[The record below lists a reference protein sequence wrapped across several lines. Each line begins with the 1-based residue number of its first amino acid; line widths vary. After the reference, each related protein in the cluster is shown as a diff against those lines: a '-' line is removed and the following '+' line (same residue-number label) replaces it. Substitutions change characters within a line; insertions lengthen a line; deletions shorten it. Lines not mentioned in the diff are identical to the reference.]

1 MLVSTQNGCPHC
13 AQIPPWSKSPL
24 RPMAKVS
31 PPPWQCQLQLCGEVS
46 GAGAFAQL
54 RLGMCQGN
62 YGKPGRYWSSPQSAT
77 LCALP
82 QERASIHVFFTGRL
96 PTAPLFIPAALQPKK
111 GLAFPGLDAR
121 TAMPGVW
128 LEPLTPQGR
137 SPCSSRSL
145 PRSTGPSL
153 TPSLP
158 FLSDFMAVFFYS
170 LGCSISVS
178 FQ

>member
-1 MLVSTQNGCPHC
+1 MECPLGAAVVVQPASEIGSHPDVLVSTQNGCPHC

-82 QERASIHVFFTGRL
+82 QERASIHVFFIGRL
-96 PTAPLFIPAALQPKK
+96 PTAPLFFPAALQPTK
-111 GLAFPGLDAR
+111 GACLPWVRCQDCNAR
-121 TAMPGVW
+121 CVA
-128 LEPLTPQGR
+128 
-137 SPCSSRSL
+137 
-145 PRSTGPSL
+145 
-153 TPSLP
+153 
-158 FLSDFMAVFFYS
+158 
-170 LGCSISVS
+170 
-178 FQ
+178 